1 MTNPS
6 NDNTR
11 KRIFI
16 IFSFLSVLF
25 AVALVKDFYLQV
37 VKHKPLS
44 DRAEKQSTQRIV
56 INPVRGIVYDRN
68 YRSMAVSIDVNSVYA
83 MPLKIENPKKVAG
96 TLSKILSVSRKS
108 LEEKLSSKKAFV
120 WIKRKVSED
129 EFQAIEK
136 IKPEGIDFL
145 KESQRFYPKG
155 ELASQLIGFSG
166 IDNDGLGGIEK
177 RFDEFIKGKSGVRI
191 MTEKDAKGRS
201 IYVFEK
207 PRSEGKSIVL
217 TIDENIQ
224 YIVQSELEKR
234 VEEVKAAGGC
244 AVAVNPRN
252 GDILAVAAMP
262 KFNPNQVNQHS
273 PSDWRNKVIS
283 DPYEPGSTFK
293 VITASA
299 ALEESVAKPDTIL
312 DCSNGFIQVA
322 NKRISDVHKYGML
335 SFEQVI
341 QKSSN
346 VGTIKLGMMLG
357 SLQLYKYMRLFGVGE
372 RTGVELD
379 GESPGILR
387 KPEEWSGTSIGAI
400 PIGQEVS
407 VTPLQLALIYSAI
420 GNGGVLYKPRIA
432 IKVEDSEGNVEKDFK
447 TEIKRRVIS
456 EKTAKI
462 LSGILKGVVSEEG
475 TGNLAKVKGFQVA
488 GKTGTAQIAKKGG
501 GGYVS
506 GKFNSSFVGYLPV
519 NNPVITI
526 LVVIDEPSTAH
537 YGGVIAA
544 PAFSRMAERIMRY
557 MNIKPEEETPN
568 TYAAA
573 SDKNNKSG
581 GIALSKFD
589 KAAPS
594 EEENSS
600 GKNKT
605 L

>member
-1 MTNPS
+1 MTNAN
-6 NDNTR
+6 NDSTR

-16 IFSFLSVLF
+16 VFYFLSVLF
-25 AVALVKDFYLQV
+25 AVAIIRDFYLQV
-37 VKHKPLS
+37 VKHKSLTE
-44 DRAEKQSTQRIV
+44 RAEKQSTQRIV
-56 INPVRGIVYDRN
+56 INPVRGIIYDRN
-68 YRSMAVSIDVNSVYA
+68 YRSMAVSIDVNSACA
-83 MPLKIENPKKVAG
+83 MPSKIENPKKIAE

-108 LEEKLSSKKAFV
+108 LEEKLTSKKAFV
-120 WIKRKVSED
+120 WVKRKISDD
-129 EFQAIEK
+129 EFKAMGN
-136 IKPEGIDFL
+136 IKHEGIDFL

-177 RFDEFIKGKSGVRI
+177 RFDSFIKGKSGVRI

-207 PRSEGKSIVL
+207 PRSEGKNVVL

-224 YIVQSELEKR
+224 YIIQSELEKR

-244 AVAVNPRN
+244 AVAVNPQN

-262 KFNPNQVNQHS
+262 KFNPNQVNQYS
-273 PSDWRNKVIS
+273 PFDWRNKVIS

-299 ALEESVAKPDTIL
+299 ALEESVVKPDTIL

-322 NKRISDVHKYGML
+322 NKKITDVHKYGRL

-346 VGTIKLGMMLG
+346 VGTIKVGMMLG
-357 SLQLYKYMRLFGVGE
+357 PSQLYKYMRLFGVGE
-372 RTGVELD
+372 RTEVELD

-387 KPEEWSGTSIGAI
+387 KPESWSGTSIGAI

-420 GNGGVLYKPRIA
+420 ANGGILYKPRIV
-432 IKVEDSEGNVEKDFK
+432 IKVEDSEGNVEKEFK

-456 EKTAKI
+456 EKTSKI

-488 GKTGTAQIAKKGG
+488 GKTGTAQIAKRGG
-501 GGYVS
+501 GGYMS
-506 GKFNSSFVGYLPV
+506 DKFNSSFVGFLPAD
-519 NNPVITI
+519 NPLITI
-526 LVVIDEPSTAH
+526 LVLIDEPSTAH

-557 MNIKPEEETPN
+557 MNIKPEEETPS
-568 TYAAA
+568 TDTAAY
-573 SDKNNKSG
+573 DKNNKPG
-581 GIALSKFD
+581 GIALTKLD
-589 KAAPS
+589 KAVPS
-594 EEENSS
+594 NSS

>member
-177 RFDEFIKGKSGVRI
+177 RFDEFLKGEYGVRI

-224 YIVQSELEKR
+224 YIVQSELEK
-234 VEEVKAAGGC
+234 
-244 AVAVNPRN
+244 
-252 GDILAVAAMP
+252 
-262 KFNPNQVNQHS
+262 
-273 PSDWRNKVIS
+273 
-283 DPYEPGSTFK
+283 
-293 VITASA
+293 
-299 ALEESVAKPDTIL
+299 
-312 DCSNGFIQVA
+312 
-322 NKRISDVHKYGML
+322 
-335 SFEQVI
+335 
-341 QKSSN
+341 
-346 VGTIKLGMMLG
+346 
-357 SLQLYKYMRLFGVGE
+357 
-372 RTGVELD
+372 
-379 GESPGILR
+379 
-387 KPEEWSGTSIGAI
+387 
-400 PIGQEVS
+400 
-407 VTPLQLALIYSAI
+407 
-420 GNGGVLYKPRIA
+420 
-432 IKVEDSEGNVEKDFK
+432 
-447 TEIKRRVIS
+447 
-456 EKTAKI
+456 
-462 LSGILKGVVSEEG
+462 
-475 TGNLAKVKGFQVA
+475 
-488 GKTGTAQIAKKGG
+488 
-501 GGYVS
+501 
-506 GKFNSSFVGYLPV
+506 
-519 NNPVITI
+519 
-526 LVVIDEPSTAH
+526 
-537 YGGVIAA
+537 
-544 PAFSRMAERIMRY
+544 
-557 MNIKPEEETPN
+557 
-568 TYAAA
+568 
-573 SDKNNKSG
+573 
-581 GIALSKFD
+581 
-589 KAAPS
+589 
-594 EEENSS
+594 
-600 GKNKT
+600 
-605 L
+605 